1 MRKWFSLSGPSRSL
15 PAVIAVASYLL
26 VFAPMRAV
34 FGDAVG
40 SLSVI
45 PVLVAGI
52 YMSRKATW
60 LVALGLTLMNGLLF
74 ATIVT
79 NPSPG
84 REWYGSVL
92 GTVSLFVTADLV
104 GRARSASLRLKNSGE
119 SKDEFLAG
127 VSHELRTPL
136 TAIVGY
142 SSLLRSDLGQLDK
155 SEVASVIE
163 LIHQQSTDMASIVED
178 LLIGTRLDNQEL
190 TFAETYVHL
199 NVEVEKALAS
209 LSVPVGTSLTVSVP
223 ESACVIGD
231 PSRIRQIL
239 RNVISNAF
247 RHGGAEVAIRTS
259 ETESTTT
266 ISVGDSGAALHRDE
280 WESVFDPYYR
290 SHNQPGQPDSVGL
303 GLTVSRRLARAMGGD
318 LIYRGVDDTS
328 EFILLLP
335 TSWTLE
341 NGDQRSGDELWLQP
355 AARVKSA

>member
-15 PAVIAVASYLL
+15 PAVIAVGAYLL
-26 VFAPMRAV
+26 AFAPIRAV

-74 ATIVT
+74 ATIMT

-84 REWYGSVL
+84 KEWYGSVL

-155 SEVASVIE
+155 AEMESVVE

-190 TFAETYVHL
+190 TFAKTQVHL
-199 NVEVEKALAS
+199 NAELKRVLAS
-209 LSVPVGTSLTVSVP
+209 LSVPVGISLTVSVP
-223 ESACVIGD
+223 ETACVIGD

-247 RHGGAEVAIRTS
+247 RHGGAEVAIRAS
-259 ETESTTT
+259 EAGNTT
-266 ISVGDSGAALHRDE
+266 IISVSDTGTALHCDE

-290 SHNQPGQPDSVGL
+290 SHSQPGQPDSVGL

-318 LIYRGVDDTS
+318 LVYLGVNDTS
-328 EFILLLP
+328 VFELLLP
-335 TSWTLE
+335 TAWAFQSE
-341 NGDQRSGDELWLQP
+341 PRMDDELRPQQDTQ
-355 AARVKSA
+355 VKSA

>member
-1 MRKWFSLSGPSRSL
+1 MWKWFSLSGPSRSL
-15 PAVIAVASYLL
+15 PAVIAVGLYVLA
-26 VFAPMRAV
+26 FAPMRAV

-40 SLSVI
+40 SLSVV

-52 YMSRKATW
+52 YMSRQATW
-60 LVALGLTLMNGLLF
+60 LVALGLTVMNGLLF
-74 ATIVT
+74 ATVVT

-92 GTVSLFVTADLV
+92 GTISLFVTADLV

-155 SEVASVIE
+155 SEIEGVIE

-178 LLIGTRLDNQEL
+178 LLIGTRLDSHEL
-190 TFAETYVHL
+190 TFTETNVHL
-199 NVEVEKALAS
+199 NPEVQKALAS
-209 LSVPVGTSLTVSVP
+209 LSVPVGTSLAISVP

-247 RHGGAEVAIRTS
+247 RHGGSEVAIRAS
-259 ETESTTT
+259 ETENTT
-266 ISVGDSGAALHRDE
+266 IITVSDSGTALHRDE

-290 SHNQPGQPDSVGL
+290 SHSQPGQPDSVGL

-335 TSWTLE
+335 TAWPLE
-341 NGDQRSGDELWLQP
+341 SGGQRSDGGLLRLP
-355 AARVKSA
+355 TARVKSA